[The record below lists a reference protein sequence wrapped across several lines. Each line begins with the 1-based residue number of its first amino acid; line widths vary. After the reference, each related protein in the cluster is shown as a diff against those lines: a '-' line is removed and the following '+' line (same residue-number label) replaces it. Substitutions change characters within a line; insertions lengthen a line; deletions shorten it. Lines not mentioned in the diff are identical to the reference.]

1 MKLVI
6 SEKQLSKLVS
16 QLEVDQDINEQGEG
30 DGAPE
35 TGASSDGEKKTGAS
49 KWESGATRGKAN
61 PIGLTT
67 WESGVTRGKANPL
80 SEQLKAYD
88 KPLNIPIRSN
98 TQLDRSRQTAGS
110 DYFASV
116 DAQNRRRAD
125 AMVQLSGTT
134 RLSRYVYK
142 EDDGENF
149 ILNLAKGEFSEALLD
164 ARTFMFSGW
173 GLGAQIV
180 LSIAGAEIGAPII
193 LGVIDGAIVLN
204 DLYLFDRNGAHI
216 SPPDDVRDKGPWE
229 CFKWSLVNNPDFLR
243 VVEDV
248 ILIATLGVVR
258 GAPAIIRFLSKK
270 SDAFLSFMSLMRI
283 AISKVIKAIGNI
295 PGTLGKWLA
304 EKSSTLKRVIEYF
317 DNLQFSPSRAGR
329 AIGKLPKALYI
340 SALTVLG
347 FEVGMRTL
355 SYILGSRSVI
365 DPKNVSESFIENKAE
380 VIETVADINEQTK
393 KIVTVKSE
401 LESALYLHVT
411 TFDQRFKNLPRAS
424 FKLTT
429 EKKDGEAI
437 FIINNVKYYINA
449 NMQIEKI

>member
-6 SEKQLSKLVS
+6 SEKQLKTLIS
-16 QLEVDQDINEQGEG
+16 QMNVDQDLAEQGEG
-30 DGAPE
+30 EGAPE
-35 TGASSDGEKKTGAS
+35 AGTSSDGEKKTGAS
-49 KWESGATRGKAN
+49 KWESGVSRGPAN
-61 PIGLTT
+61 QIGVTK
-67 WESGVTRGKANPL
+67 WADSYKITRGKANPL
-80 SEQLKAYD
+80 WEQTPPARTNRLSL
-88 KPLNIPIRSN
+88 LN
-98 TQLDRSRQTAGS
+98 LDRPTVGS

-116 DAQNRRRAD
+116 SNQNKQRAD
-125 AMVQLSGTT
+125 AMVQLHGTT

-270 SDAFLSFMSLMRI
+270 YDGFLSFMNLMRI
-283 AISKVIKAIGNI
+283 AISKVTKAIGNI
-295 PGTLGKWLA
+295 PGTLGKWLS

>member
-6 SEKQLSKLVS
+6 SEKQLKTLIS
-16 QLEVDQDINEQGEG
+16 QMNMDQDLAEQGEG
-30 DGAPE
+30 EGAPE
-35 TGASSDGEKKTGAS
+35 SGTSSDGEKKTGATL
-49 KWESGATRGKAN
+49 WTSGATRGAYQ
-61 PIGLTT
+61 L
-67 WESGVTRGKANPL
+67 GVTKWADSYKITRGRANPL
-80 SEQLKAYD
+80 WEQSPPARTNRLSL
-88 KPLNIPIRSN
+88 LN
-98 TQLDRSRQTAGS
+98 LDRPTVGS

-116 DAQNRRRAD
+116 SAQNNQRAN

-134 RLSRYVYK
+134 RLSKYVHK
-142 EDDGENF
+142 ENDGENF

-180 LSIAGAEIGAPII
+180 LSIVGAEFGAPII
-193 LGVIDGAIVLN
+193 LGSIDGAIVLN
-204 DLYLFDRNGAHI
+204 DFYLFERHGMHI
-216 SPPDDVRDKGPWE
+216 FPPDNVKGRWE
-229 CFKWSLVNNPDFLR
+229 RFKWSLINNPDFLR
-243 VVEDV
+243 IVEDV

-258 GAPAIIRFLSKK
+258 GAPAIIKFLSKK
-270 SDAFLSFMSLMRI
+270 SDAFLSFMNLMKI

-295 PGTLGKWLA
+295 PGTLGKWLS
-304 EKSSTLKRVIEYF
+304 EKSATLKRIIEYF
-317 DNLQFSPSRAGR
+317 DNLQFSSGRGGR
-329 AIGKLPKALYI
+329 AIARLPKALYI

-380 VIETVADINEQTK
+380 VIETIASINEQTK

-401 LESALYLHVT
+401 LESALYEYVIK
-411 TFDQRFKNLPRAS
+411 DQRFKNLPRLN
-424 FKLTT
+424 FKITT

-449 NMQIEKI
+449 NMQIGKI

>member
-6 SEKQLSKLVS
+6 SEKQLNKLVA
-16 QLEVDQDINEQGEG
+16 QLDEDQDINEEGE
-30 DGAPE
+30 GAPE

-49 KWESGATRGKAN
+49 VWVSGATRGKAN

-88 KPLNIPIRSN
+88 KPLNIPIRTN

-134 RLSRYVYK
+134 RLSRYVSK
-142 EDDGENF
+142 ENDGENF

-180 LSIAGAEIGAPII
+180 LSVAGAEFGAPII
-193 LGVIDGAIVLN
+193 LGAIDGAIVLN
-204 DLYLFDRNGAHI
+204 DFYLFDRHGVHI
-216 SPPDDVRDKGPWE
+216 SPPDDVKGHWE
-229 CFKWSLVNNPDFLR
+229 RFKWSLVNNPDFLR

-393 KIVTVKSE
+393 KIVTVKNE
-401 LESALYLHVT
+401 LESALYLHVI
-411 TFDQRFKNLPRAS
+411 TFDQRFKNLPRAN

>member
-270 SDAFLSFMSLMRI
+270 YDGFLS
-283 AISKVIKAIGNI
+283 
-295 PGTLGKWLA
+295 

>member
-30 DGAPE
+30 EGAPE

-80 SEQLKAYD
+80 WEQLKAYD

-98 TQLDRSRQTAGS
+98 TQLDRSRQTTGS

-116 DAQNRRRAD
+116 DAQNKRRAE
-125 AMVQLSGTT
+125 ALTSGVPITK
-134 RLSRYVYK
+134 YVYK
-142 EDDGENF
+142 SDDGENF
-149 ILNLAKGEFSEALLD
+149 ILNLVKGEFSEALLD
-164 ARTFMFSGW
+164 ARDFMFADW
-173 GLGAQIV
+173 KGLAAQIV
-180 LSIAGAEIGAPII
+180 IAYAGAEFGAPII
-193 LGVIDGAIVLN
+193 LAAIDGAIVLN
-204 DLYLFDRNGAHI
+204 DIYLFEKQGMSIVPPSNIKDR
-216 SPPDDVRDKGPWE
+216 WE
-229 CFKWSLVNNPDFLR
+229 KFKWLLVNNPDFLR
-243 VVEDV
+243 IVEDI
-248 ILIATLGVVR
+248 ILVATLGVVK
-258 GAPAIIRFLSKK
+258 GAPAIIRFLSKS
-270 SDAFLSFMSLMRI
+270 SDGFLTFFNLLKTG
-283 AISKVIKAIGNI
+283 ISKIIKAIGNI
-295 PGTLGKWLA
+295 PGTLGKWLT

-317 DNLQFSPSRAGR
+317 DQLQFSPSKAGR
-329 AIGKLPKALYI
+329 AFGKLPKALYV

-365 DPKNVSESFIENKAE
+365 DPKNVSESFIESKAE

-411 TFDQRFKNLPRAS
+411 TFDTRFKNLPRAN